1 MTEER
6 QKEDEQKNQ
15 RRTEWQMAWPKESSR
30 RSTTLPRL
38 SKHHFF
44 YWLFLL
50 LVLALMRLVTK
61 VIAWHTNLLLFTC
74 AVGVVGMHCVPRS
87 TGPCRRGP
95 FLYNELGEKCLSKT
109 N

>member
-6 QKEDEQKNQ
+6 QKEDEQKKPTSYRVPNGVAKRKQ
-15 RRTEWQMAWPKESSR
+15 QKIN
-30 RSTTLPRL
+30 LPRL